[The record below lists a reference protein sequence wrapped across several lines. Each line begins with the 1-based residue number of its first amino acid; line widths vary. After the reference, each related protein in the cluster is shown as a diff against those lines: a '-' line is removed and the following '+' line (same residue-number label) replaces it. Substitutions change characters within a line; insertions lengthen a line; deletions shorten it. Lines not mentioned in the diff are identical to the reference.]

1 MASCWATVNIVRG
14 ADLAKLDRF
23 DGALPPP
30 PWPTPWQADGSFAA
44 DLELLAT
51 LLGLAVGT
59 AQASGIVA
67 GAADMWAAQELRRAG
82 FDPDEVW
89 PRSPAPRVMPRD
101 IAHMM
106 RQGGGLT
113 IALRQQLEDRFPRM
127 TKSLPADANVL
138 GAVYSKQ
145 ADVLVASWSA
155 GIEVMISTKTM
166 LSSFAKNLR
175 NRFEEAYGDARNL
188 RTRHP
193 LAALGFLYVLS
204 SNASPSDREFAEDML
219 RKLRQPDAYDAVA
232 LIVME
237 TAAEIEDEDEDDGE
251 LPPDEEAPS
260 LAVDPFGDDGSSDEE
275 HDFATE
281 TADDADGADSTEV
294 RLLDVPDGLHPDR
307 FFHDLIDAALTRTPI
322 GMYKGVRAR
331 VADAAT

>member
-1 MASCWATVNIVRG
+1 MA
-14 ADLAKLDRF
+14 LAKLDRF

-30 PWPTPWQADGSFAA
+30 PWLAPWRADGGFEA

-82 FDPDEVW
+82 FDADEVW

-113 IALRQQLEDRFPRM
+113 VALRQQLEDRFPRM

-204 SNASPSDREFAEDML
+204 SNASSSDREFAEDML
-219 RKLRQPDAYDAVA
+219 RKLRQPDAYDAVT

-237 TAAEIEDEDEDDGE
+237 TAAEIEDDEDDDAE

-260 LAVDPFGDDGSSDEE
+260 LAVDPVTDDGSDDEE
-275 HDFATE
+275 RDVETE
-281 TADDADGADSTEV
+281 GGSDADGPDGTDV
-294 RLLDVPDGLHPDR
+294 RLVDVPDDLHPDR
-307 FFHDLIDAALTRTPI
+307 FFRDLIEAALTRTPI
-322 GMYKGVRAR
+322 GMYKGVRAMI
-331 VADAAT
+331 ADAAM

>member
-1 MASCWATVNIVRG
+1 M
-14 ADLAKLDRF
+14 AKLDRF
-23 DGALPPP
+23 DLAIPAP
-30 PWPTPWQADGSFAA
+30 PWPSPWQPDRYFVA
-44 DLELLAT
+44 DLDLLAT
-51 LLGLAVGT
+51 LLGLAAGT

-106 RQGGGLT
+106 RPQGGLT
-113 IALRQQLEDRFPRM
+113 VALRQELEARFSRM

-155 GIEVMISTKTM
+155 GIELMVSTKTM
-166 LSSFAKNLR
+166 LSSFKKNLR

-193 LAALGFLYVLS
+193 LAALGFLYLLS
-204 SNASPSDREFAEDML
+204 SKASASDREFAEDML
-219 RKLRQPDAYDAVA
+219 RKLRQPDAYDAVT
-232 LIVME
+232 LIVMDT
-237 TAAEIEDEDEDDGE
+237 TAELQDEEPDEVE

-260 LAVDPFGDDGSSDEE
+260 LAVEPPTDESD
-275 HDFATE
+275 TE
-281 TADDADGADSTEV
+281 GEGESETEV
-294 RLLDVPDGLHPDR
+294 GAGEQAPAADVALLDVPADLHPDR
-307 FFHDLIDAALTRTPI
+307 FFRDLIGAALTRTPI
-322 GMYKGVRAR
+322 GMYRGVRER
-331 VADAAT
+331 IADA

>member
-1 MASCWATVNIVRG
+1 M
-14 ADLAKLDRF
+14 
-23 DGALPPP
+23 LPPP
-30 PWPTPWQADGSFAA
+30 PWPTPWQANGAFKA
-44 DLELLAT
+44 DLELLGT

-82 FDPDEVW
+82 FDADEVW
-89 PRSPAPRVMPRD
+89 PRSLAPRVMPRD

-106 RQGGGLT
+106 RRGGGLT
-113 IALRQQLEDRFPRM
+113 VALRQQLEDRFPRM

-204 SNASPSDREFAEDML
+204 SKASDTDREFAEDML
-219 RKLRQPDAYDAVA
+219 RKLRQPDAYDAVT
-232 LIVME
+232 LIVMD
-237 TAAEIEDEDEDDGE
+237 TAAELEDDMEGDQE

-260 LAVDPFGDDGSSDEE
+260 LVVDPLVDEGSEDDENQAE
-275 HDFATE
+275 TE
-281 TADDADGADSTEV
+281 DTADADTATGIDV
-294 RLLDVPDGLHPDR
+294 RLLGVPGDLHPDQ
-307 FFHDLIDAALTRTPI
+307 FFRDLIEAALTRTPI
-322 GMYKGVRAR
+322 GMYKGVRAKIS
-331 VADAAT
+331 DAAK

>member
-1 MASCWATVNIVRG
+1 M
-14 ADLAKLDRF
+14 AKLDRF
-23 DGALPPP
+23 DMAIPAP
-30 PWPTPWQADGSFAA
+30 PWPSPWGPGGYFAA
-44 DLELLAT
+44 DLGLLAT
-51 LLGLAVGT
+51 LLSLAVGT

-67 GAADMWAAQELRRAG
+67 GAADMWAAHELRRAG

-89 PRSPAPRVMPRD
+89 PRSPGPRVMPRD

-106 RQGGGLT
+106 RPQGGLT
-113 IALRQQLEDRFPRM
+113 VGLRQDLEARFPRM
-127 TKSLPADANVL
+127 TKSLPADPSVL

-155 GIEVMISTKTM
+155 GIELMVSTKTM
-166 LSSFAKNLR
+166 LSSFKKNLR

-204 SNASPSDREFAEDML
+204 SKASASDRGFAEDML
-219 RKLRQPDAYDAVA
+219 RKLRQPDAYDAVT

-237 TAAEIEDEDEDDGE
+237 TAAEIQEEEPDEVG

-260 LAVDPFGDDGSSDEE
+260 LAVDPPTHEGDAEGDDVPE
-275 HDFATE
+275 TE
-281 TADDADGADSTEV
+281 AGDDQPAAAAEV
-294 RLLDVPDGLHPDR
+294 VLLDVPEDLHPDR
-307 FFHDLIDAALTRTPI
+307 FFGDLIGAALGRTPI
-322 GMYKGVRAR
+322 GMYKGVREKLAHG
-331 VADAAT
+331 